1 MIQSAMKITLQLAI
15 GLSAMT
21 LLAVSAARAQSVY
34 STPYTFST
42 IAGKAGTTGHADGTN
57 SAAQFYWPTGI
68 AKDAQGNL
76 YVVDRHENTVRKIT
90 PVGTNWVVT
99 TIAGTAGPSSSD
111 ADGTNGAAAFYDP
124 VGIAA
129 DARGNLYVAE
139 NNGSTLRKIAPV
151 GTNWVVTT
159 IAGQPGNYAWV
170 DGTNGAAL
178 FNGPQNV
185 TVDTNSNLYVADS
198 FNSVI
203 RKITPVGTNWVVT
216 TIAGQPG
223 QPGYADGTNNQASFD
238 IPYGLA
244 LDAAGNLYVSDD
256 PLVFAGSTI
265 RKITPVGTNWVVSTI
280 AGSAAAS
287 GSADGMN
294 NAALFNSPLSI
305 ALDNAG
311 NLLVADYGNA
321 TLRKLT
327 PAGTN
332 WIVST
337 IAGTNGTASSADGT
351 GAGAHFVKPWGATVD
366 SAGNLYV
373 TDFADSTIRLGRNPA
388 PPSLTAAFAAPA
400 GVVVSW
406 SGTGGFTLQTNGDLT
421 TTNWAN
427 YGGSIT
433 TSNGM
438 NNAAIAPLPGN
449 LFFRLQQ

>member
-1 MIQSAMKITLQLAI
+1 MKKTLQLAI

-21 LLAVSAARAQSVY
+21 LLAVSAARAQSIY
-34 STPYTFST
+34 STPYTFTT

-68 AKDAQGNL
+68 AKDAQDNL
-76 YVVDRHENTVRKIT
+76 YVVDRHENTVRRIT

-99 TIAGTAGPSSSD
+99 TIAGTPGPSSSD
-111 ADGTNGAAAFYDP
+111 ADGTNGAAVFYDP

-159 IAGQPGNYAWV
+159 LAGQSGNYSFA

-185 TVDTNSNLYVADS
+185 TVDTNGNLYVADS

-203 RKITPVGTNWVVT
+203 RKVTPVGTNWVVT

-244 LDAAGNLYVSDD
+244 QDAAGNLYVSDD
-256 PLVFAGSTI
+256 PLVFAGSSI

-280 AGSAAAS
+280 AGSAATS

-294 NAALFNSPLSI
+294 NVALFNSPLSI
-305 ALDNAG
+305 ALDSAG

-321 TLRKLT
+321 TMRNVT

-337 IAGTNGTASSADGT
+337 IAGTNGTTSSADGT
-351 GAGAHFVKPWGATVD
+351 GASAHFVKPWGATVD

-373 TDFADSTIRLGRNPA
+373 TDFADATIRLGRNTA
-388 PPSLTAAFAAPA
+388 PPNLMAVFAAPA

-406 SGTGGFTLQTNGDLT
+406 TGAGGFALQTNGDLT

-427 YGGSIT
+427 YGGTIT
-433 TSNGM
+433 TNNGM
-438 NNAAIAPLPGN
+438 SSAAITPLPGN
-449 LFFRLQQ
+449 LFFRLKQ

>member
-1 MIQSAMKITLQLAI
+1 MKKTLQLAI
-15 GLSAMT
+15 GLSAMA
-21 LLAVSAARAQSVY
+21 LMAVSAARAQSVY
-34 STPYTFST
+34 STPYIFTT
-42 IAGKAGTTGHADGTN
+42 IAGMAGGYGSADGTN
-57 SAAQFYWPTGI
+57 SAAQFYSPTGI
-68 AKDAQGNL
+68 AEDAQGNL
-76 YVVDRHENTVRKIT
+76 YVVDRNENTVRKIT

-99 TIAGTAGPSSSD
+99 TIAGTPGPSSSD

-124 VGIAA
+124 VGMAA

-139 NNGSTLRKIAPV
+139 NNGSTLRKIAPA

-159 IAGQPGNYAWV
+159 IAGQSGNYNYA
-170 DGTNGAAL
+170 DGTNSAAL

-185 TVDTNSNLYVADS
+185 TVDTNGNLYVADS

-203 RKITPVGTNWVVT
+203 RKVAPVGTNWVVT

-223 QPGYADGTNNQASFD
+223 QPGYADGTNGQASFD

-256 PLVFAGSTI
+256 PLVFAGSTL

-294 NAALFNSPLSI
+294 NAALFNTPLSI

-311 NLLVADYGNA
+311 NLLVADAGNA
-321 TLRKLT
+321 TIRKVT
-327 PAGTN
+327 PVGTN
-332 WIVST
+332 WMVST
-337 IAGTNGTASSADGT
+337 IAGTNGTTSSADGT
-351 GAGAHFVKPWGATVD
+351 GASAHFVKPWGATVD
-366 SAGNLYV
+366 SAGNLFV

-388 PPSLTAAFAAPA
+388 PPNLMAAFAAPA
-400 GVVVSW
+400 SMIVSW
-406 SGTGGFTLQTNGDLT
+406 TGAGGFTLQTNGDLT

-427 YGGSIT
+427 YGGAIT
-433 TSNGM
+433 NSNGM
-438 NNAAIAPLPGN
+438 NNAAITPLPGN
-449 LFFRLQQ
+449 LFFRLAH

>member
-1 MIQSAMKITLQLAI
+1 MKKTLHLAI

-21 LLAVSAARAQSVY
+21 LLAVSAARAQSIY
-34 STPYTFST
+34 STPYTFTT
-42 IAGKAGTTGHADGTN
+42 IAGKAGSHGSADGTN

-68 AKDAQGNL
+68 AEDAQGNL
-76 YVVDRHENTVRKIT
+76 YVVDRNENTVRKIT
-90 PVGTNWVVT
+90 PAGTNWVVT

-111 ADGTNGAAAFYDP
+111 ADGTNGAAVFYDP

-159 IAGQPGNYAWV
+159 IAGQSGNYSFA

-185 TVDTNSNLYVADS
+185 TVDTNGNLYVADS

-203 RKITPVGTNWVVT
+203 RKVTPVGTNWVVT

-244 LDAAGNLYVSDD
+244 RDAAGNLYVSDD
-256 PLVFAGSTI
+256 PLVFAGSTL
-265 RKITPVGTNWVVSTI
+265 RKITPVGTNWVVRTI

-305 ALDNAG
+305 ALDSAG

-321 TLRKLT
+321 TIRKVT

-337 IAGTNGTASSADGT
+337 IAGTNGTTSSADGT
-351 GAGAHFVKPWGATVD
+351 GASAHFVKPWGATVD

-373 TDFADSTIRLGRNPA
+373 TDFADATIRLGRNTA
-388 PPSLTAAFAAPA
+388 PPNLMAVFAAPA

-406 SGTGGFTLQTNGDLT
+406 TGAGGFALQTNRDLT

-427 YGGSIT
+427 YGGTIT
-433 TSNGM
+433 TNNGL
-438 NNAAIAPLPGN
+438 NNAAITPLPGN
-449 LFFRLQQ
+449 LFFRLKQ